1 MFEKIKGESEEDRL
15 DREFLFKHKC
25 FGSIEFVGELYK
37 QGLIAEI
44 VLTWVFEGL
53 LGIGTDYQNVENDT
67 TIEAALILMDK
78 LGSTMENKVS
88 LQKDENK
95 VSAQQNLKKIF
106 DKFKYL
112 EYE

>member
-1 MFEKIKGESEEDRL
+1 
-15 DREFLFKHKC
+15 
-25 FGSIEFVGELYK
+25 
-37 QGLIAEI
+37 
-44 VLTWVFEGL
+44 
-53 LGIGTDYQNVENDT
+53 
-67 TIEAALILMDK
+67 MDK

-95 VSAQQNLKKIF
+95 AGAQKNLKKIF